1 MYRYYGNVLS
11 PLGSRKLGRARR
23 ERGEAPPSRVSRQP
37 PRHAAHTWGGSGVQV
52 PRLIETKGTVKCAE
66 QTREGL
72 ERASVRAARGS
83 GPRAPARPHARRET
97 PPGGARQPHRSPYRR
112 LSAARPHE
120 NDPSAATAKLARR
133 PSAGAGG
140 ARAGPGGDGGVAGV
154 GVERVQ
160 RGREVEA
167 REARPGELELDPGP
181 QVHAC
186 DAGGASRRTA
196 ACTLLCTRRARL
208 VLHTG
213 RLARSLRRSIQGAV
227 HTPTA
232 VPALAANGRMSRPRP
247 PRARKSRL
255 GSSHDS
261 DRLGSQVTTRIRVA
275 RDEGGGGGPRPPG
288 PRLLRT
294 QLLMLIVNR
303 GLQF

>member
-1 MYRYYGNVLS
+1 MRGADS
-11 PLGSRKLGRARR
+11 RGLGARLGASSAR
-23 ERGEAPPSRVSRQP
+23 
-37 PRHAAHTWGGSGVQV
+37 
-52 PRLIETKGTVKCAE
+52 
-66 QTREGL
+66 
-72 ERASVRAARGS
+72 VRA
-83 GPRAPARPHARRET
+83 
-97 PPGGARQPHRSPYRR
+97 
-112 LSAARPHE
+112 
-120 NDPSAATAKLARR
+120 
-133 PSAGAGG
+133 PSAGTPACAPRNAAGRRASAPICRPIAG
-140 ARAGPGGDGGVAGV
+140 YLPPGHTRTIRRPPQPSWPDALPPARAGRGRDLGGDGGVAGV

-196 ACTLLCTRRARL
+196 ACALLCTRRARL

-232 VPALAANGRMSRPRP
+232 VNALAANGRMSRPRP
-247 PRARKSRL
+247 PRARKSQLR
-255 GSSHDS
+255 SRHDS
-261 DRLGSQVTTRIRVA
+261 DRLGSQVTTRIQVA